1 MQITEEILHRL
12 GRDVCET
19 MVEFPRQLADSPT
32 KPTRWVSAF
41 VTMQGLHR
49 NHLEVIADEQLAA
62 VIACTIFA
70 TPLGEMPSQS
80 DMFDALGEIANQ
92 IGGNLKGIIGDE
104 AELSLPVVKTL
115 TSPDTHIATG
125 TTRVTIEF
133 ADFPLTLVY
142 QSSTPR
148 THVDTVLCD
157 AV

>member
-1 MQITEEILHRL
+1 MQITEEILRQL

-19 MVEFPRQLADSPT
+19 MVEFPQQPADSPT
-32 KPTRWVSAF
+32 KATRWLSAS
-41 VTMQGLHR
+41 VAIQGLHR
-49 NHLEVIADEQLAA
+49 DHLEVIADEQLAA

-70 TPLGEMPSQS
+70 TPLGETPSQS

-115 TSPDTHIATG
+115 TSPDAHIAAG

-148 THVDTVLCD
+148 THIDTVLCD